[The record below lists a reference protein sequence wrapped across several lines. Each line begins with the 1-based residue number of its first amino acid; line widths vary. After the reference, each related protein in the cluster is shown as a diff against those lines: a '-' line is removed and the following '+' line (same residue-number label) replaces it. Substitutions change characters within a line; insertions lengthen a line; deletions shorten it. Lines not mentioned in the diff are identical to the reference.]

1 LVVSAQVKACTL
13 WTPTSRRTLQN
24 LEKVRLVSKLESLD
38 EGQSVKLSHIDTVD
52 LVTSL
57 DWRLKA
63 Q

>member
-1 LVVSAQVKACTL
+1 MD
-13 WTPTSRRTLQN
+13 
-24 LEKVRLVSKLESLD
+24 LEKVRLVSKLESLE
-38 EGQSVKLSHIDTVD
+38 EGQSVKLSHIDTVN